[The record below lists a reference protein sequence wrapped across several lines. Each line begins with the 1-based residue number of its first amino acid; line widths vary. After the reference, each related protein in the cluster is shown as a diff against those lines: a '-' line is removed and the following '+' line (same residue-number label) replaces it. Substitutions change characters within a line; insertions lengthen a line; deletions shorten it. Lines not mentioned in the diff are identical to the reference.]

1 MKPVLEKIISPAD
14 QSFHV
19 RVFEEKYFTSPWH
32 FHPEVEILLVEN
44 GYGTRFVGDS
54 VMNFFPGDV
63 SIIGSNTP
71 HVFLCHS
78 DFYKSD
84 STRMAKAICIQFN
97 ELLWGRHFTEL
108 AEYKP
113 IKELLE
119 TSLRGIRFVKNTA
132 SKLEEKICQFPGK
145 QGIGRIGLLL
155 EILEIMAA
163 DHDKVILSS
172 PNYGNIKINYKDVNR
187 MELLIDFVF
196 KNFSREISIAEVA
209 AILNISRNSFCRY
222 FKTRTN
228 KVFSEF
234 LSEVRVGNACKLL
247 IENKMSISQI
257 CYESGFNNMS
267 NFYRQ
272 FKNVK
277 HITPSE
283 FQKKYLN
290 YRLLESGNP

>member
-1 MKPVLEKIISPAD
+1 
-14 QSFHV
+14 
-19 RVFEEKYFTSPWH
+19 
-32 FHPEVEILLVEN
+32 
-44 GYGTRFVGDS
+44 
-54 VMNFFPGDV
+54 
-63 SIIGSNTP
+63 
-71 HVFLCHS
+71 
-78 DFYKSD
+78 
-84 STRMAKAICIQFN
+84 
-97 ELLWGRHFTEL
+97 
-108 AEYKP
+108 
-113 IKELLE
+113 
-119 TSLRGIRFVKNTA
+119 
-132 SKLEEKICQFPGK
+132 
-145 QGIGRIGLLL
+145 
-155 EILEIMAA
+155 
-163 DHDKVILSS
+163 
-172 PNYGNIKINYKDVNR
+172 VNR

-277 HITPSE
+277 QITPSE